1 MLVARDVMK
10 SYGSVAAL
18 DRLSLT
24 VEPGE
29 IVGLIGHNGAG
40 KSTFVRAVCG
50 LERIDSGYLSA
61 SGSIGVSPQETC
73 VYPTLTV
80 RAQLRLF
87 ASLAR
92 AGRQAVSAIAEELG
106 LSPVLDR
113 AVGQL
118 SGGQQRRTQA
128 ACALIG
134 NPPVLLLDE
143 PTVGADPST
152 RAALL
157 SAVRARAAAGA
168 AVVYT
173 THYLPELVDLG
184 ASLAILHAGRI
195 VRRGSQAS
203 LLSGLPSHLQASF
216 DDGPAVEVATSDPSR
231 ALADLLSAGRVPASV
246 EIARPSL
253 DDLFASIV
261 TEARDA
267 A

>member
-1 MLVARDVMK
+1 MLIARDVVK
-10 SYGSVAAL
+10 AYGPVTAL
-18 DRLSLT
+18 DGLSLT
-24 VEPGE
+24 VSAGE
-29 IVGLIGHNGAG
+29 ICGLIGHNGAG

-50 LERIDSGYLSA
+50 LERIDSGSLSV
-61 SGSIGVSPQETC
+61 SGRVGVSPQETC

-87 ASLAR
+87 ASLAGVGR
-92 AGRQAVSAIAEELG
+92 AAIEEVAEELG

-113 AVGQL
+113 VVGRL

-134 NPPVLLLDE
+134 DPPVLLLDE

-195 VRRGSQAS
+195 VRRGSQES
-203 LLSGLPSHLQASF
+203 LLRHLPGRLRVSF
-216 DDGPAVEVATSDPSR
+216 ADDAGVDIQTADPGH
-231 ALADLLSAGRVPASV
+231 ALADLLATGRVPTAV
-246 EIARPSL
+246 EISRPSL
-253 DDLFASIV
+253 DDLFMSI